1 MKQTVSPVGRT
12 GVEIIDQT
20 LLPGIEKYIVISKL
34 QDAYD
39 AIKSLQ
45 VRGAPAIGVFA
56 ALIMA
61 VLADKIDTDDYDV
74 FVQEFNEKKDY
85 LNSSRPTAVNLS
97 WALKEMEKVVSS
109 DTNVSSIKDKLFERA
124 KEIMEADIASSKTIG
139 NLGADLIKPGYGIL
153 THCNAGALAT
163 VEYGTATAPMYIA
176 KERGVEGLRV
186 FCDETRPLLQGA
198 RLTAYELNKAGFDV
212 TVLCDNMAAALMK
225 SGQIDIIFVGADRIA
240 KNGDVANKIGTSSL
254 AINAKRYG
262 IPFYVCAPRSTFDE
276 NTKTGADIVIEQRD
290 GAEVTDMW
298 YREPMAP
305 SGVKVYN
312 PAFDVTD
319 NELITGIIFEDGIQT
334 IF

>member
-1 MKQTVSPVGRT
+1 MKQTVFPVGRT

-20 LLPGIEKYIVISKL
+20 LLPGEEKYIIISEL
-34 QDAYD
+34 EDAYR
-39 AIKSLQ
+39 AIKTLM

-56 ALIMA
+56 GLITA
-61 VLADKIDTDDYDV
+61 VLADKIDTNDYNT
-74 FVQEFNEKKDY
+74 FVSIFKENSRY

-97 WALKEMEKVVSS
+97 WALNEMEKVVNSES
-109 DTNVSSIKDKLFERA
+109 NVSEAKDALFARA
-124 KEIMEADIASSKTIG
+124 RAIMEEDIASSKAIG
-139 NLGADLIKPGYGIL
+139 NYGADLIKPGFGIL

-176 KERGVEGLRV
+176 KERGIEGLRI

-198 RLTAYELNKAGFDV
+198 RLTSYELNKSGFDV
-212 TVLCDNMAAALMK
+212 TVLCDNMAASLMK

-240 KNGDVANKIGTSSL
+240 ANGDVANKIGTSSL
-254 AINAKRYG
+254 AINAAHYG

-276 NTKTGADIVIEQRD
+276 STKTGADIVIEQRD
-290 GAEVTDMW
+290 GSEVTDMW
-298 YREPMAP
+298 YESPMAP

-319 NELITGIIFEDGIQT
+319 HSLIRGIIFEDGIHS
-334 IF
+334 F